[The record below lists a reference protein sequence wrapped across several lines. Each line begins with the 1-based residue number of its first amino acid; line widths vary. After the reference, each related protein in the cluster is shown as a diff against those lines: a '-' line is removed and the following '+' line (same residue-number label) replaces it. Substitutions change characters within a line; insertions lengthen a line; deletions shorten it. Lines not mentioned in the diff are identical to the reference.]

1 MRLFSP
7 LGDQYRRRPCRYE
20 IRFPRKKLMAAR
32 SYARRRAA
40 PVAAARREKLDPV
53 HPEVTGDIPRIIANE
68 EHMYEGDLIAYLKIL
83 FFESRNLNNPY
94 HNLRHTLH
102 VTWLCYKAV
111 EFYRGELSPRH
122 ARNLL
127 IAALF
132 HDFDHPGHSH
142 PGANG
147 DWLNIEV
154 AIAALRRHILP
165 EDQDALPEIE
175 ALIRATEFP
184 YKSPG
189 SSLDLAGQILR
200 DADLTQALNPAWIQQ
215 VVIGLAEEAKLYPLD
230 VLKAQRSFLGALHLN
245 TEWARELF
253 PPHLVDAKIAEAES
267 LVRLLATPDAR

>member
-1 MRLFSP
+1 MATRSHAERRDAPAGSP
-7 LGDQYRRRPCRYE
+7 YR
-20 IRFPRKKLMAAR
+20 M
-32 SYARRRAA
+32 SN
-40 PVAAARREKLDPV
+40 PV
-53 HPEVTGDIPRIIANE
+53 HPEITGDIPRIVANE
-68 EHMYEGDLIAYLKIL
+68 DRIYEGNLIAYLKVL
-83 FFESRNLNNPY
+83 FFEAQNLNNPY

-102 VTWLCYKAV
+102 VTWLCYNAIR
-111 EFYRGELSPRH
+111 FYRKDLSPRH

-142 PGANG
+142 PGRNS

-165 EDQDALPEIE
+165 EDRDALPEIE

-184 YKSPG
+184 YKHPG

-200 DADLTQALNPAWIQQ
+200 DADLSQALNPAWIQQ
-215 VVIGLAEEAKLYPLD
+215 VVFGLAEEGELYPLD
-230 VLKAQRSFLGALHLN
+230 VLKAQRSFLGALRFN

-253 PPHLVDAKIAEAES
+253 PPNLIEAKIAEAES
-267 LVRLLATPDAR
+267 LVRLLTAPDVR